1 MSDTIDLEPEARQRG
16 EMTLVEHLEEL
27 RSRMLKIVIAFLLAS
42 IVAWFFY
49 NRILGVLVEPLKNLP
64 NSDQI
69 LSGGKLVFQAPQE
82 PFFMRLK
89 VTGFAGFVLSL
100 PVILW
105 QLWRFVTPGLY
116 ANEKKY
122 ALPFVGA
129 SLFLFATGVAFSFM
143 IFPQALRILLGFAGT
158 ETVILP
164 RASEYLSFV
173 LLLIIGFGATFELP
187 LLLLSLTLAGVISTQ
202 SLRKSRRVAYIV
214 IAVIAA
220 VITPTQ
226 DPYTML
232 LMGVP
237 LVLLYEATILVARL
251 LKR

>member
-1 MSDTIDLEPEARQRG
+1 
-16 EMTLVEHLEEL
+16 MTLIEHLEEL
-27 RSRMLKIVIAFLLAS
+27 RARMLKVVVAFLLAS

-49 NRILGVLVEPLKNLP
+49 NRILGVLVQPLKDLP
-64 NSDQI
+64 NADQV
-69 LSGGKLVFQAPQE
+69 LSKGKLVFQAPQE

-89 VTGFAGFVLSL
+89 VTGFAGFVLAL

-105 QLWRFVTPGLY
+105 QLWRFITPGLY
-116 ANEKKY
+116 AREKKY

-129 SLFLFATGVAFSFM
+129 SLLLFGTGVAFSFA
-143 IFPQALRILLGFAGT
+143 IFPQALKILLGFAGT

-187 LLLLSLTLAGVISTQ
+187 LLLLSLSLAGVLSTQ
-202 SLRKSRRVAYIV
+202 TLRKGRRVAYIV
-214 IAVIAA
+214 IAVLAA

-237 LVLLYEATILVARL
+237 LVLLFEATILVARL
-251 LKR
+251 MKR